1 MNAQPAEQIKE
12 IRDLMER
19 SSRFISLSGLS
30 GVGAGI
36 IALAGALYAFFYLDY
51 DLRYLNPDE
60 YFGGEKPYLS
70 PKTLLVLL
78 LDAAIV
84 FTSAIAFAI
93 ILTTR
98 KARKSGQKIWTHST
112 RQLLANLLVPL
123 AAGGVFCIALLYHG
137 IIYLIAPATLL
148 FYGLALLNASK
159 YTLSEIRWLGITEML
174 LGLTASIIPGYGLL
188 VWAIGFGIL
197 HIIYGM
203 VMYLRYER

>member
-1 MNAQPAEQIKE
+1 
-12 IRDLMER
+12 
-19 SSRFISLSGLS
+19 
-30 GVGAGI
+30 
-36 IALAGALYAFFYLDY
+36 
-51 DLRYLNPDE
+51 
-60 YFGGEKPYLS
+60 
-70 PKTLLVLL
+70 
-78 LDAAIV
+78 
-84 FTSAIAFAI
+84 
-93 ILTTR
+93 
-98 KARKSGQKIWTHST
+98 
-112 RQLLANLLVPL
+112 LLANLLVPL